1 MTEINDKKPEKKP
14 DKKGRKGWLIGVVAF
29 LLLAVGAIVYL
40 IIDMDTQRRAMEE
53 YERMQ
58 QLAAAVTPVPTQ
70 APTPTP
76 APEPEE
82 TESTPTPTPTPKRAM
97 VEVPE
102 KEIDWDALHEKNKD
116 IYAWIYVPDTRVD
129 YPILQH
135 ETDDTF
141 YLNHNVDGSPGY
153 PGCVYT
159 EKQWNTKDF
168 DDPNTVLYSHNLRSG
183 EMFSTLHYFEDEE
196 FFEGDHYIF
205 IYRED
210 KEPLA
215 YQIFGAYETNSI
227 HLLANGDMH
236 NVYQYEQ
243 YLQNLYYAGSRI
255 AHYRY
260 DIQLDTDD
268 YIITLSTCTNGAG
281 KDRRWLV
288 QGVLL
293 NPPMPQSDLPDI
305 DL

>member
-1 MTEINDKKPEKKP
+1 MTETNDKKPN
-14 DKKGRKGWLIGVVAF
+14 KKGKTGWLIALIAF

-40 IIDMDTQRRAMEE
+40 VIDMDTQRKAREE

-58 QLAAAVTPVPTQ
+58 ALAAQVTPAPT
-70 APTPTP
+70 ATPIPTPTP
-76 APEPEE
+76 AEGEDEPA
-82 TESTPTPTPTPKRAM
+82 TPTPTPKPKREM

-102 KEIDWDALHEKNKD
+102 KEIDWDALHAKNKD

-135 ETDDTF
+135 ETDDAF
-141 YLNHNVDGSPGY
+141 YLNHNVDGSAGY

-159 EKQWNTKDF
+159 EKLWNTKDF

-183 EMFSTLHYFEDEE
+183 EMFSTLHYFEDPE
-196 FFEGDHYIF
+196 FFAGDHYIF
-205 IYRED
+205 IYREG
-210 KEPLA
+210 KETLA
-215 YQIFGAYETNSI
+215 YQIFGAYETSSI

-243 YLQNLYYAGSRI
+243 YLENIYSAGSRI
-255 AHYRY
+255 ANYRY

-281 KDRRWLV
+281 KDRRWLI

-293 NPPMPQSDLPDI
+293 NPPMPESDLPDI

>member
-1 MTEINDKKPEKKP
+1 MTETNGKKNN
-14 DKKGRKGWLIGVVAF
+14 KKGKKGWLIALVF
-29 LLLAVGAIVYL
+29 CLLLAVGAVVYL
-40 IIDMDTQRRAMEE
+40 VIDLGTQKRAQEE

-58 QLAAAVTPVPTQ
+58 AMAAEVTPAPTVTPTPVPQ
-70 APTPTP
+70 EERDP
-76 APEPEE
+76 AADPS
-82 TESTPTPTPTPKRAM
+82 STPTPTPKPKREM
-97 VEVPE
+97 VDVPE
-102 KEIDWDALHEKNKD
+102 KDIDWDALHAKNPD
-116 IYAWIYVPDTRVD
+116 IYAWIYVPGTRVD

-135 ETDDTF
+135 PTDDIF
-141 YLNHNVDGSPGY
+141 YLNHNVDGSSGY

-159 EKQWNTKDF
+159 EREWNTKDF

-183 EMFSTLHYFEDEE
+183 EMFSTLHYFEDAE
-196 FFEGDHYIF
+196 FFSGDHYIF
-205 IYRED
+205 IYRENG
-210 KEPLA
+210 EPLA
-215 YQIFGAYETNSI
+215 YQIFGAYETNSV

-236 NVYQYEQ
+236 NIYQYEQ
-243 YLQNLYYAGSRI
+243 YLSNIYSAGSRI
-255 AHYRY
+255 ANYRY

-293 NPPMPQSDLPDI
+293 NPPTPGSDLPDI